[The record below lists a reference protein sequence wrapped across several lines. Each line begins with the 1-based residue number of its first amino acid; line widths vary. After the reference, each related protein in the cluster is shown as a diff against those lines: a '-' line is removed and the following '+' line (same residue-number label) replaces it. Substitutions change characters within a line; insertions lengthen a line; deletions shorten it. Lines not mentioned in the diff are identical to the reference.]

1 MSNMHSIV
9 ECLFIWQVFA
19 RWGNSL
25 YPYPF
30 PGKGESLKQLQDEI
44 LQKSEKL
51 NGLDAKLKDL
61 LEKLRKKAHDLSIC
75 QG

>member
-1 MSNMHSIV
+1 M
-9 ECLFIWQVFA
+9 
-19 RWGNSL
+19 